1 MMQLVIANK
10 NYSSWSM
17 RPWVLMK
24 HFGLPFQETLVLLA
38 QPDTA
43 DIIRR
48 YSPSGRVP
56 CLIDGAV
63 TVWDSLAI
71 CETLAERFPDKA
83 LWPADPVARA
93 RARSISA
100 EMHAG
105 FSALR
110 NTMPMN
116 VRARASAERVKQLG
130 TDTHAD
136 IARID
141 AIWSEALAHSNG
153 PFLYG
158 DFSIADAMY
167 VAVVMRFQTY
177 GPSLSAASAA
187 YAERIIA
194 LPAVQAWIADARK
207 EPAIARYDE
216 VL

>member
-24 HFGLPFQETLVLLA
+24 HFDLPFQETLVLLA

-56 CLIDGAV
+56 CLIDGPV

-71 CETLAERFPDKA
+71 CETLAERFPEKA
-83 LWPADPVARA
+83 LWPVDPVARA

-105 FSALR
+105 FGALR
-110 NTMPMN
+110 SNMPMN
-116 VRARASAERVKQLG
+116 VRARTSADRVKHL
-130 TDTHAD
+130 DAETHAD
-136 IARID
+136 IVRID
-141 AIWSEALAHSNG
+141 AIWSEALAHSGG

-167 VAVVMRFQTY
+167 AAVVMRFQTY
-177 GPSLSAASAA
+177 GPALSSASAA

-194 LPAVQAWIADARK
+194 LPAVQSWIADAQK